1 MKYLIYSLIAVASI
15 LLIYNLTVLDFNNL
29 FVGNSSIALVGVFAA
44 LCVIVLMLILL
55 ISRNIK
61 DKTEGK

>member
-1 MKYLIYSLIAVASI
+1 MKYVIYAFLTLASI
-15 LLIYNLTVLDFNNL
+15 LLIYNLTVLDFQNL
-29 FVGNSSIALVGVFAA
+29 FVGDSSIALVGIFAA

-61 DKTEGK
+61 EKTKNK